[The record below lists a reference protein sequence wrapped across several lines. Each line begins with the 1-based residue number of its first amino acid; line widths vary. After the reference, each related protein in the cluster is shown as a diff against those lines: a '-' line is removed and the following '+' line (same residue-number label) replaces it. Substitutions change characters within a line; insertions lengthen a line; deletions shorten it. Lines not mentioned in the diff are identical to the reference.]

1 MKFFEMKVGDTVVRA
16 ELLTDKAPRIC
27 RAFEKSLPAKSF
39 GVNAKF
45 AGEETIVMV
54 PFYTEPENEVGSVSP
69 GDIGYYP
76 TRQTLCLFYGKIMP
90 FASVSLF
97 ARVVPQDL
105 KKAQAA
111 GRDILKT
118 GALPVTLSLVGG
130 RKRPTAQ
137 RRRKASPYNAVALLE
152 KALED
157 VWADEPA
164 DVKRLRRFKRPP
176 MGNLPC
182 VFYANFDLFWA
193 TENLLATRPLVEKRL
208 TAAQSGAVVATL
220 LRRTRSRVAHWGFE
234 DTSAVLDKVAKQVE
248 KARSRKEVVSTIEA
262 AVLYI
267 DRVQNW
273 VDAMLPWNDLDET
286 LKLLR

>member
-1 MKFFEMKVGDTVVRA
+1 MKYFEMKVGDTVVRA

-27 RAFEKSLPAKSF
+27 RAFERSLPNKSF

-54 PFYTEPENEVGSVSP
+54 PFYTGPENEVGSVSP

-105 KKAQAA
+105 KKAHAA
-111 GRDILKT
+111 GRAILKA
-118 GALPVTLSLVGG
+118 GALPVSLSMAGG
-130 RKRPTAQ
+130 RKRPKA
-137 RRRKASPYNAVALLE
+137 RRRAASPYKAVALLE
-152 KALED
+152 KSLEE

-164 DVKRLRRFKRPP
+164 DVKKLRRFKRPP

-182 VFYANFDLFWA
+182 VFYANFDLFWT
-193 TENLLATRPLVEKRL
+193 TENLLATRPLAEKRL
-208 TAAQSGAVVATL
+208 TPAQSGAVVATL

-234 DTSAVLDKVAKQVE
+234 DACAVLDKVAKQVE
-248 KARSRKEVVSTIEA
+248 KSRSRKEVVSTIDA
-262 AVLYI
+262 TVLYV
-267 DRVQNW
+267 DRIHNW
-273 VDAMLPWNDLDET
+273 VDAMLPWNDLDKS
-286 LKLLR
+286 LKLLK